1 MAYFPMFINLEKKR
15 CLVVGGGTV
24 ALRKVQVLLD
34 FGADVVVVAPEVEKE
49 ILSQENVTIFLREF
63 EESDLDYCTLV
74 IAATDHRD
82 ANHHIAE
89 VAKAKGIAVNAVDQ
103 KEDCTFL
110 FPSYIKEQNLV
121 GAFSSGGN
129 SPLLTQY
136 LKREC
141 SGILTKKLGEINEC
155 MGNIREIVKSCVADE
170 VVRKQVYESIFKEIL
185 SKKRTELRK
194 EELHARIL
202 EIESKYGTR
211 GR

>member
-1 MAYFPMFINLEKKR
+1 MAYFPMFISLEKKR

-49 ILSQENVTIFLREF
+49 ILSQENITIFLREF

-155 MGNIREIVKSCVADE
+155 MGSIRDE
-170 VVRKQVYESIFKEIL
+170 VKENVPDEKMRKQVYEEIL
-185 SKKRTELRK
+185 RELFNK
-194 EELHARIL
+194 Q
-202 EIESKYGTR
+202 
-211 GR
+211 